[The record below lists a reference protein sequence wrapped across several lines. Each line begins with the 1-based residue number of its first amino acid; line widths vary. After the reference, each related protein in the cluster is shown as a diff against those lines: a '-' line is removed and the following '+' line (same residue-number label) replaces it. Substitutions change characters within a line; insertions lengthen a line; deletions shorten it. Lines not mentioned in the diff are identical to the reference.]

1 LGDLFAHFLG
11 RFLDCREIF
20 TVELERIDDWTIVSM
35 INFLVSQNNLLSDI
49 TAEKNLTSETFG
61 INLGEKKIIP
71 RVLKDFLGYLS
82 FPRTF
87 WDF

>member
-1 LGDLFAHFLG
+1 
-11 RFLDCREIF
+11 
-20 TVELERIDDWTIVSM
+20 M
-35 INFLVSQNNLLSDI
+35 
-49 TAEKNLTSETFG
+49 KKFG